1 MMAIVVEK
9 PALLLESILNDC
21 IIEIPLSL
29 SIKDYLMNIEQQR
42 SKISQIIFPHE
53 SEYINPDAEF
63 SICKKDNL
71 IELARLFYE
80 KYKYIPGDNWELFI
94 QLMFSTNSLEIITC
108 KDIDKDKDLR
118 LFYQTIEEHGCA
130 DALET
135 LDNYPPYK
143 NYMIAASYEK
153 AVDVLN
159 ERYRYYCRPDFS
171 ATIPR

>member
-1 MMAIVVEK
+1 
-9 PALLLESILNDC
+9 
-21 IIEIPLSL
+21 
-29 SIKDYLMNIEQQR
+29 MNIEQQR

-80 KYKYIPGDNWELFI
+80 KYKYIPGDNWELLI
-94 QLMFSTNSLEIITC
+94 QLMFLTNSLEIITC
-108 KDIDKDKDLR
+108 ENLR

>member
-1 MMAIVVEK
+1 
-9 PALLLESILNDC
+9 
-21 IIEIPLSL
+21 
-29 SIKDYLMNIEQQR
+29 MNIEQQR

-80 KYKYIPGDNWELFI
+80 KYKYIPDNNWMLLI
-94 QLMFSTNSLEIITC
+94 HLMFSTNSLEIITRE
-108 KDIDKDKDLR
+108 DLR
-118 LFYQTIEEHGCA
+118 LFYQTIEEHGCVN
-130 DALET
+130 ALKT

-143 NYMIAASYEK
+143 SYMIAASYEK
-153 AVDVLN
+153 AIGVLD
-159 ERYRYYCRPDFS
+159 ERYEYYCRLDFF

>member
-9 PALLLESILNDC
+9 PAPPLLENISNGY
-21 IIEIPLSL
+21 IIEASLSL
-29 SIKDYLMNIEQQR
+29 SIKDYLMNIEQHR
-42 SKISQIIFPHE
+42 SKISQIIFPNE
-53 SEYINPDAEF
+53 PEYINPDTEF

-80 KYKYIPGDNWELFI
+80 KYKYIPDNNWVRLI

-108 KDIDKDKDLR
+108 EDLMR
-118 LFYQTIEEHGCA
+118 FYQTIEEHGCA
-130 DALET
+130 NALKT

-143 NYMIAASYEK
+143 NYMITASYEK
-153 AVDVLN
+153 AIGVLD
-159 ERYRYYCRPDFS
+159 ERYEYYCRPDFS